1 MFSSIKKKWKSEIFA
16 WSLLFPSLLLLTVF
30 TFYPIGITIVQSFY
44 EKNLAVIEP
53 SFTAFANYKH
63 LFADDIFHKVMI
75 NNFWYMIGTVPTSIG
90 IGLIFAI
97 FANKALKFRGF
108 VRTSFF
114 YPNVVPMIALA
125 NIWLFIYTP
134 EYGLLSRLTNFL
146 HMGNVSWLGSETWV
160 MTALTIMMIWKE
172 AGYFMIF
179 YLAGIQNISPEI
191 YEAAKID
198 GIHPFKVFWRITF
211 PLLMPTTLFVL
222 IVALTN
228 SFKTVDQLFVMTQGG
243 PNNSSNLLLYYIYQQ
258 AFAFWDYGMAAAA
271 TVIMIL
277 IMLVMTILQFFGMDK
292 KIHYR

>member
-1 MFSSIKKKWKSEIFA
+1 
-16 WSLLFPSLLLLTVF
+16 
-30 TFYPIGITIVQSFY
+30 
-44 EKNLAVIEP
+44 
-53 SFTAFANYKH
+53 
-63 LFADDIFHKVMI
+63 
-75 NNFWYMIGTVPTSIG
+75 MIGTVPTSIG

-243 PNNSSNLLLYYIYQQ
+243 FQQFKQFTPVLYLSASIRILGLRNGCSGNGNYDTYHVSN
-258 AFAFWDYGMAAAA
+258 DYTAVFRNG
-271 TVIMIL
+271 
-277 IMLVMTILQFFGMDK
+277 
-292 KIHYR
+292 